1 MRALPS
7 QIAVPRSSGAVTA
20 EVKRLLRAAAIR
32 DQLPTPRAQILACAR
47 LIEMGDLNLADYE
60 ESLTDKAAGF
70 FHRAMNKVLGFLD
83 RREKQ
88 FYIDPQLQDSRK
100 LFVTYH
106 EVIHHIL
113 PWQHFAYT
121 EDDEITLSRD
131 CSTIFESEANYGAAD
146 VLFQCERFETEAR
159 DFDISMPSAIY
170 LADKYGA
177 SRHSSLRRFVERNNR
192 PCLLLVLK
200 PTSRVH
206 ADGNTSFF
214 ISYSIP
220 STAFT
225 LQFGE
230 PFAQPYIN
238 PDHELGQ
245 ILNNGFQGE
254 IGLSDVKGFARRC
267 GVECFNNN
275 YNVFVLIHPRDIGH
289 ARRTVLFR
297 S

>member
-1 MRALPS
+1 MRA
-7 QIAVPRSSGAVTA
+7 A
-20 EVKRLLRAAAIR
+20 EVR
-32 DQLPTPRAQILACAR
+32 DQLPTPRAQILACTR
-47 LIEMGDLNLADYE
+47 LIEMGDLNLEDYE
-60 ESLTDKAAGF
+60 ESLTEKASGF
-70 FHRAMNKVLGFLD
+70 FHKAMNKVLGFLD
-83 RREKQ
+83 RRAKQ
-88 FYIDPQLQDSRK
+88 LYVDPQLHDSRK

-106 EVIHHIL
+106 EVIHHIT

-121 EDDEITLSRD
+121 EDDHITLSRE
-131 CSTIFESEANYGAAD
+131 CSTLFESEANYGAAD

-159 DFDISMPSAIY
+159 DFDISMPSALY
-170 LADKYGA
+170 LAQKYGA
-177 SRHSSLRRFVERNNR
+177 SRQSSLRRFVERSNR

-200 PTSRVH
+200 ATSRTH
-206 ADGNTSFF
+206 TDGSTSFF

-220 STAFT
+220 SAAFA

-254 IGLSDVKGFARRC
+254 IGLSDLKGFRRPC
-267 GVECFNNN
+267 AVECFDNN
-275 YNVFVLIHPRDIGH
+275 YHVFVLIYPKGIAHS
-289 ARRTVLFR
+289 RRKVLFD

>member
-1 MRALPS
+1 
-7 QIAVPRSSGAVTA
+7 
-20 EVKRLLRAAAIR
+20 
-32 DQLPTPRAQILACAR
+32 
-47 LIEMGDLNLADYE
+47 MGDLNLEDYE
-60 ESLTDKAAGF
+60 ESLTEKASGF
-70 FHRAMNKVLGFLD
+70 FHKAMNKVLGFLD
-83 RREKQ
+83 RRAKQ
-88 FYIDPQLQDSRK
+88 LYVDPQLHDSRK

-106 EVIHHIL
+106 EVIHHIT

-121 EDDEITLSRD
+121 EDDHITLSRE
-131 CSTIFESEANYGAAD
+131 CSTLFESEANYGAAD

-159 DFDISMPSAIY
+159 DFDISMPSALY
-170 LADKYGA
+170 LAQKYGA
-177 SRHSSLRRFVERNNR
+177 SRQSSLRRFVERSNR

-200 PTSRVH
+200 ATSRTH
-206 ADGNTSFF
+206 TDGSTSFF

-220 STAFT
+220 SAAFA

-254 IGLSDVKGFARRC
+254 IGLSDLKGFRRPC
-267 GVECFNNN
+267 AVECFDNN
-275 YNVFVLIHPRDIGH
+275 YHVFVLIYPKGIAHS
-289 ARRTVLFR
+289 RRKVLFD